1 MIRLERW
8 IRNGVELWCLYNLE
22 CEAGR
27 GGATRA
33 ASWRVFFLPSQIFG
47 SSDEVWFLLWWLI
60 LCKRLLIII
69 HCKVLLVSEINCL
82 QSIFIKQLKAECWA
96 ATTFFGKTSTPF
108 FSILSIPSYTICN
121 KQYTICN
128 SRAYFPLP
136 RLVFDGWRLLSEALF
151 CNRTTC
157 PLITRLR
164 LSQLFCPL
172 LNNWYTFQIDDQ
184 NKDKNRQLTNIGYSW
199 TLPWLK
205 NCSVA

>member
-1 MIRLERW
+1 MRKKVHRW
-8 IRNGVELWCLYNLE
+8 VNITQSTWYIVIHQTEI
-22 CEAGR
+22 
-27 GGATRA
+27 
-33 ASWRVFFLPSQIFG
+33 VQIY
-47 SSDEVWFLLWWLI
+47 V
-60 LCKRLLIII
+60 R
-69 HCKVLLVSEINCL
+69 
-82 QSIFIKQLKAECWA
+82 KAIYVNIECWA
-96 ATTFFGKTSTPF
+96 ATTFFGKTSTSF
-108 FSILSIPSYTICN
+108 FSILSIPSYTLCN

>member
-1 MIRLERW
+1 MISNPKED
-8 IRNGVELWCLYNLE
+8 
-22 CEAGR
+22 
-27 GGATRA
+27 
-33 ASWRVFFLPSQIFG
+33 P
-47 SSDEVWFLLWWLI
+47 WFQ
-60 LCKRLLIII
+60 LLIRPW
-69 HCKVLLVSEINCL
+69 HPGRSNWGLTVPSPSCLEKLVLWMVGN
-82 QSIFIKQLKAECWA
+82 LK
-96 ATTFFGKTSTPF
+96 FFGKTSTPF

-184 NKDKNRQLTNIGYSW
+184 NKDKNRQLTNIGYSC

>member
-1 MIRLERW
+1 MFYLMNGKSWQHERSESRR
-8 IRNGVELWCLYNLE
+8 IMYVIFL
-22 CEAGR
+22 
-27 GGATRA
+27 
-33 ASWRVFFLPSQIFG
+33 VFLFKIPPPP
-47 SSDEVWFLLWWLI
+47 
-60 LCKRLLIII
+60 
-69 HCKVLLVSEINCL
+69 
-82 QSIFIKQLKAECWA
+82 ECWA

-108 FSILSIPSYTICN
+108 FFILFIPSYTICN

-157 PLITRLR
+157 PLVTRLR

>member
-1 MIRLERW
+1 MIHSLNFGDQDWNEMSKPIPRVSLISALVDPKTFFER
-8 IRNGVELWCLYNLE
+8 
-22 CEAGR
+22 
-27 GGATRA
+27 
-33 ASWRVFFLPSQIFG
+33 
-47 SSDEVWFLLWWLI
+47 
-60 LCKRLLIII
+60 
-69 HCKVLLVSEINCL
+69 
-82 QSIFIKQLKAECWA
+82 WA

>member
-1 MIRLERW
+1 MT
-8 IRNGVELWCLYNLE
+8 YQ
-22 CEAGR
+22 A
-27 GGATRA
+27 
-33 ASWRVFFLPSQIFG
+33 IFG
-47 SSDEVWFLLWWLI
+47 AGVGPQMFFWAYSVGLIIFILSDE
-60 LCKRLLIII
+60 R
-69 HCKVLLVSEINCL
+69 
-82 QSIFIKQLKAECWA
+82 WA

-172 LNNWYTFQIDDQ
+172 LNN
-184 NKDKNRQLTNIGYSW
+184 
-199 TLPWLK
+199 
-205 NCSVA
+205 

>member
-1 MIRLERW
+1 MSECGKLCRIWNCRQSWNDYWVCHRFL
-8 IRNGVELWCLYNLE
+8 VEGIACSRTFR
-22 CEAGR
+22 C
-27 GGATRA
+27 
-33 ASWRVFFLPSQIFG
+33 FFNPC
-47 SSDEVWFLLWWLI
+47 LWWLG
-60 LCKRLLIII
+60 
-69 HCKVLLVSEINCL
+69 SNG
-82 QSIFIKQLKAECWA
+82 IFWQN
-96 ATTFFGKTSTPF
+96 F
-108 FSILSIPSYTICN
+108 SIPSYTICN